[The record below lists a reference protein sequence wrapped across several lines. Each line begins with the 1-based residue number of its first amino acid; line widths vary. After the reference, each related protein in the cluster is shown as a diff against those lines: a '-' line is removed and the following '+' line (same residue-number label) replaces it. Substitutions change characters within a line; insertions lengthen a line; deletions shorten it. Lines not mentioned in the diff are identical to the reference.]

1 MSNALK
7 IEETPVTITMRCRSH
22 SPGGK
27 DRSEGINFLLGALM
41 GKSGKT
47 VRFEYSTE
55 VERANERRL
64 WGCRK
69 L

>member
-1 MSNALK
+1 
-7 IEETPVTITMRCRSH
+7 
-22 SPGGK
+22 
-27 DRSEGINFLLGALM
+27 M